1 MIHDWSAELEKQGVI
16 LLKGVIPNDI
26 LTQVSDEANRL
37 IAYPEALDRGKGGYA
52 LRHILRRSNLI
63 LEFGNYEGLLSV
75 AQIVL
80 GPSAKP
86 VKGILF
92 DKGEAANWSVRWHQ
106 DTTISVKQKIET
118 PGFEAWSHKDD
129 IPHVRP
135 PVEIMERI
143 VAFRIHLDDCGEENG
158 PLKVL
163 AGSHR
168 RGYLSREEVLRLM
181 KEEPPVPCTARKG
194 DVLLMRPLIVHSS
207 SRSRSPAHR
216 RVIHIEYSAENLP
229 NGLEWF
235 ES

>member
-1 MIHDWSAELEKQGVI
+1 M
-16 LLKGVIPNDI
+16 
-26 LTQVSDEANRL
+26 
-37 IAYPEALDRGKGGYA
+37 
-52 LRHILRRSNLI
+52 
-63 LEFGNYEGLLSV
+63 
-75 AQIVL
+75 L

-129 IPHVRP
+129 VPHVRP